1 MTKRNLSKLPIG
13 KQKITD
19 CFTYKLCAAYFQ
31 KVGRLAFKDVLVLI
45 LVICEYVTLDGKRD
59 FKDVIRVTDIKLRKL
74 SWVIQVT

>member
-1 MTKRNLSKLPIG
+1 M
-13 KQKITD
+13 
-19 CFTYKLCAAYFQ
+19 
-31 KVGRLAFKDVLVLI
+31 AFKDVHVLI